1 MTLLALVVIITII
14 VRFQCALYEGTLL
27 STRLGTL
34 EAAKAAGKREKL
46 ASQFIEMKKE
56 ISASIASIL
65 ILTVVADIA
74 GSVVAG
80 IFAGDALGP
89 SMLPV
94 FSVVLTLMILFL
106 GEIVPKTL
114 GVVYWRSLWPLIV
127 WPLTVLKYMLYPAVI
142 ITQKF
147 SNLLIRGHKAPSVT
161 EEEILAVVRLG
172 ALEGQITPAE
182 SLLVHNIINLEDKQI
197 QEIMTPRTVVFMLD
211 SETTVSEAMKAVDK
225 KGFTRI
231 PVYEQDRE
239 NIVGYILIHDLF
251 SAKTLSNP
259 QAPIKSLVKPISFVP
274 ETSDSL
280 ALLTSFLKHRRHIAI
295 VVDEYGGV
303 AGVVTLEDLIETLL
317 GKEIVDETDIV
328 VDLQQRAR
336 EMKPQRPSN

>member
-1 MTLLALVVIITII
+1 MTLLVLVVIITIV
-14 VRFQCALYEGTLL
+14 VRFQCALYEAVLL
-27 STRLGTL
+27 STRLATL
-34 EAAKAAGKREKL
+34 EAAKAVTGQKRI
-46 ASQFIEMKKE
+46 ATRFVEMKKE
-56 ISASIASIL
+56 ISAAIASIL
-65 ILTVVADIA
+65 ILTVVADTA
-74 GSVVAG
+74 GSAVAG
-80 IFAGDALGP
+80 IFAGEALGS

-94 FSVVLTLMILFL
+94 FSVVLALTILFI

-114 GVVYWRSLWPLIV
+114 GAVYWRNLWPFVV
-127 WPLTVLKYMLYPAVI
+127 WPLTIMKYMLYPAVI
-142 ITQKF
+142 VTHKF

-197 QEIMTPRTVVFMLD
+197 QEIMTPRTVVFSMD
-211 SETTVSEAMKAVDK
+211 ADTTVGEALKAVDK

-231 PVYEQDRE
+231 PVYERDRE
-239 NIVGYILIHDLF
+239 NIIGYILIHDLF

-259 QAPIKSLVKPISFVP
+259 QATIKSLVKAISFVP

-280 ALLTSFLKHRRHIAI
+280 ALLTGFLKHRRHIAI

-336 EMKPQRPSN
+336 EMKPQRPST